1 MKKFLLFIGLVSLG
15 LNAQNIKG
23 GIRIAPNM
31 ATFSSDVDNSSSGK
45 VGYSI
50 GYIETMNV
58 NTQFA
63 LQGEISYTHISYEAK
78 NFFNSQSEDKSTF
91 SNNFLEIPI
100 IAKYRINDDFAIG
113 GGLQYC
119 WGLGSS
125 NDSGGL
131 LDLSYDIDN
140 IKIGARYYN
149 GSKKIYSGNSLNT
162 ISLSVVYMMF

>member
-1 MKKFLLFIGLVSLG
+1 MKKFLLFIGLISLG
-15 LNAQNIKG
+15 LNAQDIKG

-58 NTQFA
+58 NSQFA

-78 NFFNSQSEDKSTF
+78 DSFMGQSEDKSTF

-100 IAKYRINDDFAIG
+100 IAKYRINDDLAIG

-131 LDLSYDIDN
+131 IDLSYDMDS

-149 GSKKIYSGNSLNT
+149 GSKKIYSGNSLNN
-162 ISLSVVYMMF
+162 ISLSIVYIMF